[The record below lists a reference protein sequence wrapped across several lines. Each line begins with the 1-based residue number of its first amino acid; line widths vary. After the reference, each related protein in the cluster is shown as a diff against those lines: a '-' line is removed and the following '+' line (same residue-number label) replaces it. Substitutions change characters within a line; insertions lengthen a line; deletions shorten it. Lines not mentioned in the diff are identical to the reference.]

1 MFNMTKNIVSP
12 NNLTSL
18 TAERIQDQ
26 AILFLDKVTRALVNA
41 DIRIKPHWD
50 IDHLCYRTKSFEK
63 YLQLKSNFQEFAT
76 LLIESNVNGRPICT
90 FKLHKPISYN
100 DWQIDLVELPAPK
113 PNKVTPEGFEHLEI
127 VCDEPFDELIS
138 TFSINPK
145 IKIDPSGLKK
155 TYNQELEVCI
165 DGLNLKFHHCSLE
178 SVVTLESNKLIWNA
192 IQQSQVLEIFR
203 NFNPLIAGTFPLG
216 INNSDSDVDI
226 VVELNNRESFL
237 QLCHHHLINH
247 NQYQLKEFTAIDALP
262 TILVTFEFQNVPF
275 EIFAQTRPTTR
286 QKAYLHF
293 LLEERLLKLG
303 GLRFRKLVQNYRNS
317 GLKTE
322 PAFAKALNIVDEPY
336 EALLNL
342 QKKSTSQLKKLLEKV

>member
-1 MFNMTKNIVSP
+1 MTKKIVSP
-12 NNLTSL
+12 NNLSSFA
-18 TAERIQDQ
+18 AEQIQDQ
-26 AILFLDKVTRALVNA
+26 ALVFLSEFSKALA
-41 DIRIKPHWD
+41 KTQIQIRPHWD
-50 IDHLCYRTKSFEK
+50 IDHLCYRTKSIES

-76 LLIESNVNGRPICT
+76 LLIESNVNGRPIST
-90 FKLHKPISYN
+90 FKLNKPIIYN
-100 DWQIDLVELPAPK
+100 DWQIDLLELPAPK
-113 PNKVTPEGFEHLEI
+113 PNKETSEGFEHLEI
-127 VCDEPFDELIS
+127 VCDEPFEELIS
-138 TFSINPK
+138 TFSIDPN

-155 TYNQELEVCI
+155 AYNQELEICI
-165 DGLNLKFHHCSLE
+165 DGLNLKFHHCSLA
-178 SVVTLESNKLIWNA
+178 SVVTLEGNKLIWNA

-247 NQYQLKEFTAIDALP
+247 NQYQLKEFTAIDGLP

-293 LLEERLLKLG
+293 LIEERLLKLG
-303 GLRFRKLVQNYRNS
+303 GFRFRSLVQNHRGS

-342 QKKSTSQLKKLLEKV
+342 QKESTSQLKKLLEKV